1 MPKQLAR
8 LSVVARV
15 AVQLAR
21 QVFENFS
28 DKRALLIGAGEMI
41 EAALVALHREGMG
54 TVMVAN
60 RTPAHALELAE
71 RFEASAHGLDE
82 IPELL
87 QQSDV
92 VLASIGGAGGI
103 VNEEAVAEALAVRR
117 NRPIFL
123 IDIGVP
129 RNIDPGVD
137 QLDNAFLYNIDDL
150 QGISLVL
157 KARQR
162 ACQNDHGCA

>member
-1 MPKQLAR
+1 
-8 LSVVARV
+8 
-15 AVQLAR
+15 
-21 QVFENFS
+21 
-28 DKRALLIGAGEMI
+28 MI

-103 VNEEAVAEALAVRR
+103 VNEEEVAQALSVRR

-150 QGISLVL
+150 QGISLVNAEERGRETANAEDIVL
-157 KARQR
+157 AEQQR
-162 ACQNDHGCA
+162 FEGWLAALEAVPTIRNLVDYADRIRSSEF